1 MAGTIDKWHIWM
13 AKVGYEDS
21 DEFKERPVLIMNNV
35 AYMIS
40 AFKMTGTD
48 RGDNFPEHRI
58 RDWKGAGLKKETSVR
73 LDKLLKL
80 DKTVLTT
87 YVGKLSIGD
96 IFLIESK
103 LNGK

>member
-1 MAGTIDKWHIWM
+1 MTGTIDKWHIWM
-13 AKVGYEDS
+13 ANVKYEDS
-21 DEFKERPVLIMNNV
+21 TTSKERPVLIMNNT

-58 RDWKGAGLKKETSVR
+58 RDWQGAGLNKPTSVR
-73 LDKLLKL
+73 IDKLLRL
-80 DKTVLTT
+80 DKAVLTT
-87 YVGKLSIGD
+87 YVGKLSLQD

-103 LNGK
+103 LTK